1 MSNYVTVW
9 PARARGALQTGEPAS
24 DDAVMQWLSRAR
36 SALNIDNDAL
46 AAHRH
51 GICLR
56 LSRLG
61 ALALLPFTLL
71 HLVNANWIVFAV
83 NLVLSSVMAA
93 NAWSLQRGRG
103 PAMPFWVLCCLMIGG
118 VFASV
123 RLQGS
128 YGVLWAYPALFMFFF
143 VLPRR
148 QAMALAL
155 VLLGVTT
162 ATATVSLGMP
172 LALRL
177 LMSMGFTL
185 VMIHTVL
192 NVVGELQRA
201 LVEQAITDPLT
212 GAYNRRHLQARLGE
226 RVAPSAGADIDHAL
240 LLIDIDHF
248 KRINDQHGHDAG
260 DAVLCRLVAAVD
272 ARKRAGDLLFR
283 TGGEEF
289 VLLLPHTAPEAALHV
304 AEDLRVRLSQAELL
318 PGATLTVSIGV
329 SALTS
334 GQTAA
339 AWIKAAD
346 TALYE
351 AKRQGRNRVV
361 VAEPA

>member
-1 MSNYVTVW
+1 M
-9 PARARGALQTGEPAS
+9 GL
-24 DDAVMQWLSRAR
+24 LSKTRL
-36 SALNIDNDAL
+36 ALNIDNDAL
-46 AAHRH
+46 ATHRH

-56 LSRLG
+56 LSWLG

-71 HLVNANWIVFAV
+71 HLVNASGALFAV
-83 NLVLSSVMAA
+83 NLGLSGVMAA

-103 PAMPFWVLCCLMIGG
+103 PVMPFWVLCCLMIGG
-118 VFASV
+118 VFTSV
-123 RLQGS
+123 RLQGT

-148 QAMALAL
+148 QATALAL
-155 VLLGVTT
+155 VLLLVST
-162 ATATVSLGMP
+162 ATAAVSLGVPM
-172 LALRL
+172 AARL
-177 LMSMGFTL
+177 LISMGFTL
-185 VMIHTVL
+185 VMIHIVL
-192 NVVGELQRA
+192 NVLGELQQA

-226 RVAPSAGADIDHAL
+226 RMAPAATGEHAL
-240 LLIDIDHF
+240 LVIDIDHF
-248 KRINDQHGHDAG
+248 KQINDRHGHDAG
-260 DAVLCRLVAAVD
+260 DGVLCRLVAAVN
-272 ARKRAGDLLFR
+272 ARKRSSDLLFR

-289 VLLLPHTAPEAALHV
+289 VLLLLQAAPEAALRV
-304 AEDLRVRLSQAELL
+304 AEDLRLRLSQAELL
-318 PGATLTVSIGV
+318 PGESVTVSIGL
-329 SALTS
+329 SALAP

-361 VAEPA
+361 VAAAAKTA